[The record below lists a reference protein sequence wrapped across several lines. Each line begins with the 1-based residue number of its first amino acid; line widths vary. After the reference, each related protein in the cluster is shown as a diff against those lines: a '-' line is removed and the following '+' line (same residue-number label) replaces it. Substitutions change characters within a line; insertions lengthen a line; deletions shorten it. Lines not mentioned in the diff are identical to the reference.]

1 MVHVELSNRVQ
12 EGSFC
17 MTNSKISIFGASGFI
32 GSRYCDLYDDIIK
45 IHRSELNPQ
54 SDEVLYLISTVDN
67 YNVFDNPL
75 LDVETNLIHL
85 IKVLEKCKER
95 KDLTFNFVSSW
106 FVYGKTTDL
115 PAKEDSHCNPTGFY
129 SITKRAAEQLIVS
142 YCETFG
148 LNYRILRLSNVY
160 GPRDKKASKKKNA
173 MQHMVCE
180 ILENR
185 DINLYN
191 NGENIRD
198 FLHVD
203 DICRA
208 INLVIKNGDKN
219 TIINIGSG
227 KPQKIIEIV
236 ERVRQ
241 KVGSTTKFNF
251 VSPPHFHKIVQIENM
266 YLDTT
271 KLKSLGFEQ
280 TIDIESGIDDLVRE
294 MRTS

>member
-1 MVHVELSNRVQ
+1 MVHVELPNRIQKGPFFMV
-12 EGSFC
+12 
-17 MTNSKISIFGASGFI
+17 NSKISVFGASGFI
-32 GSRYCDLYDDIIK
+32 GSRYCELYNDVIK
-45 IHRSELNPQ
+45 IPRSELNPQ

-75 LDVETNLIHL
+75 LDVETNLVHL

-115 PAKEDSHCNPTGFY
+115 PAKEDSYCNPTGFY

-142 YCETFG
+142 YCETFN
-148 LNYRILRLSNVY
+148 LKYRILRLSNVY
-160 GPRDKKASKKKNA
+160 GTGDQKASKKKNA

-203 DICRA
+203 DICKA
-208 INLVIKNGDKN
+208 MNLVIRNGDAN
-219 TIINIGSG
+219 TVTNIGSG
-227 KPQKIIEIV
+227 KPQKIIDIV

-241 KVGSTTKFNF
+241 KVGSHTKFNF
-251 VSPPHFHKIVQIENM
+251 VSPPHFHKVVQIENM

-271 KLKSLGFEQ
+271 RLKSLGFEQ
-280 TIDIESGIDDLVRE
+280 TIDIESGIDMLINDVRK
-294 MRTS
+294 S